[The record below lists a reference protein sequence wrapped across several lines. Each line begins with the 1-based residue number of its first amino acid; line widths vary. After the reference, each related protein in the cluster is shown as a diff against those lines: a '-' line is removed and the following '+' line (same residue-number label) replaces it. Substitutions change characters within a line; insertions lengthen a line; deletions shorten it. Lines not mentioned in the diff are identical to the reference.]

1 MTTHTTPDN
10 PHHHMV
16 IIGTGFGGLG
26 MAIELKRAG
35 FTDFTLVEKSDAIGG
50 TWRDNH
56 YPGAACDV
64 ESHLYSFSF
73 APKTDWS
80 RKFARQPEILA
91 YMQDCAQQYG
101 LYEHIAFNTEI
112 ASIVFEES
120 EKRWH
125 LTTTDG
131 RTMTAAVVIT
141 ACGQLNQPAYPHIE
155 GADRFNGPVFHSAR
169 WEHDV
174 PLTGRRIAVIGTGAS
189 AIQFVPEIAK
199 QAAHIS
205 VFQRSGAWV
214 MRKSDGAF
222 SDEAQQRFA
231 RWPAWASLYRASIYW
246 KNEVRALAF
255 TRWSALLKPFAGMA
269 RHAARQQMNDDDK
282 RQRLMPD
289 YPIGCKRI
297 LMSNEW
303 YPAIDADHVDLVTQP
318 IANITADG
326 VRTTDGQTHPA
337 DVLIYGTGF
346 QATDFLTPM
355 QITGRDGR
363 ELNQVWRDGA
373 HAYKGIT
380 VHGFPNLFM
389 LYGPNT
395 NLAHNSIIFMLESQI
410 RYVLDAV
417 RQLQRP
423 DIATLEVRQ
432 DRENAFNTRIQQA
445 LDDTVWQSGC
455 QSWYVNESGRN
466 TVNWPGFTFS
476 FRRATAQIDLADYHA
491 R

>member
-1 MTTHTTPDN
+1 MTTHTAPKNT
-10 PHHHMV
+10 HHPIL
-16 IIGTGFGGLG
+16 IIGSGFGGLG
-26 MAIELKRAG
+26 MGIELKRAG
-35 FTDFTLVEKSDAIGG
+35 FEYFTLVEKSDAIGG

-125 LTTTDG
+125 LTTADG
-131 RTMTAAVVIT
+131 RTITATIVIT

-174 PLTGRRIAVIGTGAS
+174 PLTGRRVAVIGTGAS

-199 QAAHIS
+199 EAAHIS

-214 MRKSDGAF
+214 MRKSDGEF

-231 RWPAWASLYRASIYW
+231 RWPAWARAYRAGIYW
-246 KNEVRALAF
+246 KNEMRALAF
-255 TRWSALLKPFAGMA
+255 TRWSALLKPFAAMA
-269 RHAARQQMNDDDK
+269 RRAARQQMDDDDK
-282 RQRLMPD
+282 RRRLMPD

-297 LMSNEW
+297 LISNEW

-318 IANITADG
+318 IAEITADG

-380 VHGFPNLFM
+380 VHGFPNFFM

-432 DRENAFNTRIQQA
+432 DREDAFNTRIQQELA
-445 LDDTVWQSGC
+445 DTVWQSGC
-455 QSWYVNESGRN
+455 QSWYVNEAGRN